1 MRTQMYRLAA
11 AGRLLGVLMMGF
23 SSVSLANTTV
33 LTAEEAVEKTLR
45 HSPALQSFPYQQRAI
60 EADVLQAGLKP
71 NPVVKADLENVFGT
85 GDNRFLTGAE
95 LTLSLSQ
102 LIEMGDKRQQRI
114 NVANAR
120 LPALQQQYEV
130 QRLDVVAQTL
140 RHFYQAM
147 RIDAMI
153 EWNQR
158 RIKKEQMALKV
169 INQRAAAGAV
179 GDADA
184 LRMQLRLA
192 RSENQQKQLTNER
205 QLAYQKLAANWA
217 GAVDFESLSG
227 DLTVLPAVPETAALN
242 QAISQTPAYL
252 QVHALSRLRE
262 AQIVLAEAES
272 AADITIGAGIRR
284 LEAAND
290 NALVFSF
297 SMPLQ
302 LNNRNQGNIARA
314 NAEYQQQLQT
324 MQLTVTQIEL
334 ALAEIRLAMHNNL
347 ALTLSLQKDLQ
358 PVAEALLSSTAA
370 GYELGQYSVLQW
382 VDAQNE
388 LFAVERE
395 LIEAQTAVH
404 LQMLELER
412 LTGNALSQP
421 LAISD
426 LQD

>member
-1 MRTQMYRLAA
+1 MRMQTSCFAA
-11 AGRLLGVLMMGF
+11 AGRLLSVFIICL
-23 SSVSLANTTV
+23 SSLNIANAGPLAAAT
-33 LTAEEAVEKTLR
+33 AVEKTLR
-45 HSPALQSFPYQQRAI
+45 YSPALQAFPFQQRAI
-60 EADVLQAGLKP
+60 EADALQAGLKP
-71 NPVVKADLENVFGT
+71 NPVLQAEVENVFGT
-85 GDNRFLTGAE
+85 GNSRFLSGAE

-140 RHFYQAM
+140 RHFYQAL
-147 RIDAMI
+147 RIDAMLD
-153 EWNQR
+153 WNQR
-158 RIKKEQMALKV
+158 RIDKERTALAV
-169 INQRAAAGAV
+169 IQQRADAGAV
-179 GDADA
+179 GSADVM
-184 LRMQLRLA
+184 RMQLRLA

-205 QLAYQKLAANWA
+205 QLAYQKLAANWI
-217 GAVDFESLSG
+217 GTVDFDGLTG
-227 DLTVLPAVPETAALN
+227 DLTTLPAIPATETLN
-242 QAISQTPAYL
+242 QAIAQTPAYL

-262 AQIVLAEAES
+262 AQIALAESES
-272 AADITIGAGIRR
+272 VADITVAGGIRR
-284 LEAAND
+284 LEGLDD

-314 NAEYQQQLQT
+314 NAEYQQELQA

-334 ALAEIRLAMHNNL
+334 ALNEIRLAMQNNL
-347 ALTLSLQKDLQ
+347 LLSQSLQNDLQ
-358 PVAEALLSSTAA
+358 PVAQALLKSTAD

-382 VDAQNE
+382 VDAQSE
-388 LFAVERE
+388 LFTVQRE

-412 LTGNALSQP
+412 LTGNALSQS
-421 LAISD
+421 AAVND
-426 LQD
+426 LQE

>member
-1 MRTQMYRLAA
+1 MRTYTYCLAA
-11 AGRLLGVLMMGF
+11 ASRLLGVLIIGF
-23 SSVSLANTTV
+23 SFASIANAQV
-33 LTAEEAVEKTLR
+33 LTPAVAVEKTLL

-60 EADVLQAGLKP
+60 EADVIQAGLKP
-71 NPVVKADLENVFGT
+71 NPTLHADLENVFGT
-85 GDNRFLTGAE
+85 GNSRFLSGAE

-120 LPALQQQYEV
+120 MPALQQQYEV

-140 RHFYQAM
+140 RHFYQAL
-147 RIDAMI
+147 RLDALL
-153 EWNQR
+153 EWNQQ
-158 RIKKEQMALKV
+158 RIKQEQAALNV
-169 INQRAAAGAV
+169 IEFRADAGAV
-179 GDADA
+179 GTADV

-192 RSENQQKQLTNER
+192 RSENQQKQLRNER

-217 GAVDFESLSG
+217 GTVDF
-227 DLTVLPAVPETAALN
+227 DALTGELAVLPAVPETATLN
-242 QAISQTPAYL
+242 EAISQTPAYL

-262 AQIVLAEAES
+262 AQISLAEAQAE
-272 AADITIGAGIRR
+272 ADITVGAGVRR
-284 LEAAND
+284 LEGVND

-302 LNNRNQGNIARA
+302 FHNRNQGNIARA
-314 NAEYQQQLQT
+314 NAEYQQELQA

-334 ALAEIRLAMHNNL
+334 ALAEIRIAMQNNL
-347 ALTLSLQKDLQ
+347 ALSQSLKNDLQ
-358 PVAEALLSSTAA
+358 PIAKALLDSTAE

-382 VDAQNE
+382 VDAQSE

-412 LTGNALSQP
+412 LTGNVLSQSS
-421 LAISD
+421 ASND
-426 LQD
+426 LQE

>member
-1 MRTQMYRLAA
+1 MRNTLLCPSAVF
-11 AGRLLGVLMMGF
+11 RLLGVLIAGIGCTGI
-23 SSVSLANTTV
+23 V
-33 LTAEEAVEKTLR
+33 TAETLTPQIAVEKTLLN
-45 HSPALQSFPYQQRAI
+45 SPDLQGFSYQQRAL
-60 EADVLQAGLKP
+60 EADALQAGLKP
-71 NPVVKADLENVFGT
+71 NPVMKADLENVMGT
-85 GDNRFLTGAE
+85 GDSRFLSGAE

-120 LPALQQQYEV
+120 MPALQQQYEV

-140 RHFYQAM
+140 RHFYQAL
-147 RIDAMI
+147 RLDAMLD
-153 EWNQR
+153 WNQR
-158 RIKKEQMALKV
+158 RIKQEQAALAV
-169 INQRAAAGAV
+169 IQQRADAGAV
-179 GDADA
+179 GNADV

-192 RSENQQKQLTNER
+192 RSENQQKQLRNER

-217 GAVDFESLSG
+217 GMVDFEALTG
-227 DLTVLPAVPETAALN
+227 DLAVLPSVPATAVLN
-242 QAISQTPAYL
+242 QVISQTPAYM

-262 AQIVLAEAES
+262 AQISLAEAES
-272 AADITIGAGIRR
+272 EADITVGAGIRR
-284 LEAAND
+284 LEGVND

-302 LNNRNQGNIARA
+302 FNNRNQGNIARA
-314 NAEYQQQLQT
+314 NAEYQQQLQA

-334 ALAEIRLAMHNNL
+334 ALSEIRLAMQNNVSL
-347 ALTLSLQKDLQ
+347 SKSLQNDLQ
-358 PVAEALLSSTAA
+358 PIAKALLESTAE

-382 VDAQNE
+382 VDAQSE
-388 LFAVERE
+388 LYTVERE

-421 LAISD
+421 SAAND
-426 LQD
+426 LQE